1 MKTAFIVLGIAA
13 ALFVLAFIL
22 LGAMAF
28 KTAGA
33 AMEEFEEWRG

>member
-1 MKTAFIVLGIAA
+1 MKTILLILGIAA
-13 ALFVLAFIL
+13 ALFIL
-22 LGAMAF
+22 LAAAAF